1 MWEKAYTTTRKT
13 PAATIAWRWLP
24 TKNEHGG
31 RGHHTRHCCGPPW
44 VSSVHRRNQVP
55 ALDLG
60 SSSSTSLRLLDTTK
74 KERERKEAVCGAK
87 TAGFKTTGF
96 EPPNPV
102 SETELPTS
110 GCGAATVHR
119 RRGFGGTHPHHRGKH
134 GWKLYQ
140 AGSHENCLA
149 QNSFSVSSV

>member
-1 MWEKAYTTTRKT
+1 
-13 PAATIAWRWLP
+13 
-24 TKNEHGG
+24 
-31 RGHHTRHCCGPPW
+31 
-44 VSSVHRRNQVP
+44 
-55 ALDLG
+55 
-60 SSSSTSLRLLDTTK
+60 
-74 KERERKEAVCGAK
+74 VCGAK

-110 GCGAATVHR
+110 DCGAATVHR

-149 QNSFSVSSV
+149 QNSFSVNLVRPVLGPEYVISESTRDANLATMKNEKHMYPIPYTLCQNR